1 MVMRNK
7 VVGIVASVAMAAI
20 GTALLVW
27 YVRGADERTAGSERT
42 VQVLV
47 VSEPVPKGTKAS
59 DMTGRVRLEEVPADF
74 AASGSLRS
82 LSDLSD
88 QVTQVDLGAGDQLAP
103 SRFGPPAV
111 ANGPDVPPGL
121 LQVTVPIE
129 TVRAVGGQLRPGDLV
144 GVVASFED
152 PDTSRMIVNR
162 VKVTGVRTAEG
173 ANVKSQAQ
181 ANGPSSPMLHVT
193 LALDA
198 AQVERV
204 VFAAEHGR
212 LWLSAAPE
220 NAPDTPTQLQSKA
233 TVNA

>member
-7 VVGIVASVAMAAI
+7 VIGIVASVAMAAV

-27 YVRGADERTAGSERT
+27 YVRGADDRSTRSDRT
-42 VQVLV
+42 VEVLV
-47 VSEPVPKGTKAS
+47 VSEPIPKGTRAS
-59 DMTGRVRLEEVPADF
+59 EMAGRVRLDKVPADL
-74 AASGSLRS
+74 AAAGALRS

-88 QVTQVDLGAGDQLAP
+88 QVTQLDLGAGDQLAA

-111 ANGPDVPPGL
+111 TNGPNVPQGL
-121 LQVTVPIE
+121 LQVTVPVE
-129 TVRAVGGQLRPGDLV
+129 TVRAVGGQLRAGDLV

-152 PDTSRMIVNR
+152 PETSRMIAQK
-162 VKVTGVRTAEG
+162 VKVTGVRTADG
-173 ANVKSQAQ
+173 TNVKSQAQ
-181 ANGPSSPMLHVT
+181 GNAPSSPLLHVT

-212 LWLSAAPE
+212 LWLSAEPA
-220 NAPDTPTQLQSKA
+220 NAPNTPTEVQSKA